1 MCRFKSGIILKNKI
15 VLCPEGNESHSDLL
29 EKLDIKDDH
38 FNASKV
44 FVRAELLPVKN
55 SMSHVER
62 WTYKVDQDI
71 VPDWYEKDRERYEE
85 EFRNE
90 VKAWVKEHI
99 NPVEEFGQEWTVFE
113 DEDNGLT
120 YHVLLGSLT
129 KIEFG
134 ETNDYKTSYVR
145 KYLKDHELTKQIEEK
160 YGDKLVKIDTDL
172 TSMDGFKDY
181 DVAEDDTLAIMTV
194 PFLMKYG
201 EKIPLISI
209 AYWLATPNQTEKRG
223 DLHCVRVVHF
233 DGDTGY
239 YGYGWDRGVRP
250 FSSQNLRIFQSDT
263 TF

>member
-1 MCRFKSGIILKNKI
+1 M
-15 VLCPEGNESHSDLL
+15 CPEGNESHSNLL
-29 EKLDIKDDH
+29 EKLNIEDNH

-44 FVRAELLPVKN
+44 FVRAELLPGEN

-71 VPDWYEKDRERYEE
+71 VPDWYEEDRERYEE

-90 VKAWVKEHI
+90 VKAWVKEHM
-99 NPVEEFGQEWTVFE
+99 NTVEEFGKDWTVF
-113 DEDNGLT
+113 DDNGLT

-129 KIEFG
+129 KMEFG

-160 YGDKLVKIDTDL
+160 YGDELVKIDTNL

-223 DLHCVRVVHF
+223 DLRCVPVVF
-233 DGDTGY
+233 SFGDAGY
-239 YGYGWDRGVRP
+239 RDCGWGWGHGVRP
-250 FSSQNLRIFQSDT
+250 FFITKSENLSI
-263 TF
+263 

>member
-1 MCRFKSGIILKNKI
+1 MCNFKSGIILKNKI
-15 VLCPEGNESHSDLL
+15 VLCPEGAESHSNLL
-29 EKLDIKDDH
+29 EKLDIEDNH

-44 FVRAELLPVKN
+44 FVRAELLPGDN
-55 SMSHVER
+55 SMSHVEK
-62 WTYKVDQDI
+62 WEYKVDQDI
-71 VPDWYEKDRERYEE
+71 VPDWYEEDRERYEE

-129 KIEFG
+129 KMEFG
-134 ETNDYKTSYVR
+134 KTNDYKTSYVR

-201 EKIPLISI
+201 EKIPFISI
-209 AYWLATPNQTEKRG
+209 AYWLATPNRTEKRG
-223 DLHCVRVVHF
+223 DLRSVQVVYSECCTYCR
-233 DGDTGY
+233 DCD
-239 YGYGWDRGVRP
+239 WARGVRP
-250 FSSQNLRIFQSDT
+250 FFITKSENLSI
-263 TF
+263 

>member
-1 MCRFKSGIILKNKI
+1 MCNFKSGIILKNKI

-29 EKLDIKDDH
+29 EKLNIEDNH

-44 FVRAELLPVKN
+44 FVRAELLPGEN

-71 VPDWYEKDRERYEE
+71 VPDWYEEDRERYEE

-90 VKAWVKEHI
+90 VKAWVKEHM
-99 NPVEEFGQEWTVFE
+99 NTVEEFGKDWTVF
-113 DEDNGLT
+113 DDNGLT

-129 KIEFG
+129 NMEFG
-134 ETNDYKTSYVR
+134 KTNDYKTSYVR
-145 KYLKDHELTKQIEEK
+145 KYLKDHKLTKQIEKK
-160 YGDKLVKIDTDL
+160 YGDELVKIDTDL

-181 DVAEDDTLAIMTV
+181 GIAEDDTLAIMTV

-209 AYWLATPNQTEKRG
+209 DYWLATPNQTEKRG
-223 DLHCVRVVHF
+223 DLRYVQVVLSGGLSNF
-233 DGDTGY
+233 GGC
-239 YGYGWDRGVRP
+239 GWGRGVRP
-250 FSSQNLRIFQSDT
+250 FFITKSENFSI
-263 TF
+263 